1 MQAAMLDVT
10 VSSPSLVDMEIFD
23 FWIEGYSIKE
33 VRCKLAATSCAKEF
47 AMSAR
52 MLETHIRD
60 HYAQFSVLEAGLRYP
75 NTFVQACAYNQL
87 SLSARKQM
95 VQKFEV
101 LKRSLSYITF
111 GDLTYCAGQLMSHW
125 STLTKGVDLDLQFFQ
140 DLKEC
145 KLLIEKKEYLVRHKL
160 YYSVEERLL
169 RELVGRKLSNKTRR
183 ELSELAERCE
193 LRLPSC
199 KRQFDN
205 LVCVARRTED
215 LSGRLVD
222 NIQALFLLPRW
233 LSEFY
238 AAVVFIITNRIPT
251 VLTRFCLDMYLS
263 SVYLHNA
270 TLLDAA
276 FVFSLRL
283 TFRDRFEVLKRSLSY
298 ITFGDLTYCAGQL
311 MSHWSTLTKG
321 VDLDLQF
328 FQDLKECKL
337 LIEKKEYLVRHKLY
351 YSVEERL
358 LRELVGRKL
367 SNKTRRELS
376 ELAERCE
383 LRLPSCK
390 RQFDNLVC
398 VARRTEDLS
407 GRLVDNIQALFLLP
421 RWLSEFYAAVVF
433 IITKNRLVTRALHET
448 KDVRIVGMLDANFKP
463 ISKAVI
469 SIACGLSQA
478 REMHDL
484 FLDIVEKLIEPM
496 RSLGWPADEVRLFFN
511 AYGSSAA
518 LLPPAKLVHRTM

>member
-10 VSSPSLVDMEIFD
+10 VSSPSLIDMEVFD

-33 VRCKLAATSCAKEF
+33 ARCKLAATPCAEEF

-75 NTFVQACAYNQL
+75 STFVQACAYNQF
-87 SLSARKQM
+87 SLSVRKQM
-95 VQKFEV
+95 VQK
-101 LKRSLSYITF
+101 
-111 GDLTYCAGQLMSHW
+111 
-125 STLTKGVDLDLQFFQ
+125 
-140 DLKEC
+140 
-145 KLLIEKKEYLVRHKL
+145 

-238 AAVVFIITNRIPT
+238 AAVVFIITNR
-251 VLTRFCLDMYLS
+251 
-263 SVYLHNA
+263 
-270 TLLDAA
+270 
-276 FVFSLRL
+276 
-283 TFRDRFEVLKRSLSY
+283 FEVLKRSLSY
-298 ITFGDLTYCAGQL
+298 VTFGDLTYCAGQL
-311 MSHWSTLTKG
+311 MLHWSALTKGDNVPSG

-337 LIEKKEYLVRHKLY
+337 LIEKKDYLVRHKL
-351 YSVEERL
+351 
-358 LRELVGRKL
+358 
-367 SNKTRRELS
+367 
-376 ELAERCE
+376 
-383 LRLPSCK
+383 
-390 RQFDNLVC
+390 
-398 VARRTEDLS
+398 
-407 GRLVDNIQALFLLP
+407 
-421 RWLSEFYAAVVF
+421 
-433 IITKNRLVTRALHET
+433 LVTRALHET
-448 KDVRIVGMLDANFKP
+448 KDVRIVDMLDANFKP

-484 FLDIVEKLIEPM
+484 FLDIVEKIIEPM
-496 RSLGWPADEVRLFFN
+496 RSLGWPADEVKLFFN
-511 AYGSSAA
+511 VYGSSAA
-518 LLPPAKLVHRTM
+518 LLPPAKSASFKSIWTRFIIPFANCVEHLYHK